1 MYPCDIHIHKISN
14 FECKGFCFNTI
25 IHIVHLQ
32 QSKHKNRL
40 LLITIIFYDT
50 YIVSIVGGIW
60 KRDTVIELY
69 AANYPKNKCNS

>member
-1 MYPCDIHIHKISN
+1 MYPCDISN
-14 FECKGFCFNTI
+14 VKVDFNTI

-40 LLITIIFYDT
+40 PLITIMFYDT
-50 YIVSIVGGIW
+50 YTVSIVGGIW

>member
-1 MYPCDIHIHKISN
+1 MYPCDIKVY
-14 FECKGFCFNTI
+14 FNTI
-25 IHIVHLQ
+25 IHIAHLQ
-32 QSKHKNRL
+32 QSKNKNRL

-50 YIVSIVGGIW
+50 YIVPIVGGIW

>member
-1 MYPCDIHIHKISN
+1 MFFYILFEKYFYKCILSIYFNLTIHIA
-14 FECKGFCFNTI
+14 
-25 IHIVHLQ
+25 HLQ
-32 QSKHKNRL
+32 QLKHKNRL
-40 LLITIIFYDT
+40 PLITIMFYDT

>member
-1 MYPCDIHIHKISN
+1 MYPCDKLAILNVKVD
-14 FECKGFCFNTI
+14 FNTI

-40 LLITIIFYDT
+40 PLITIMFYDT

>member
-1 MYPCDIHIHKISN
+1 MYPCDIKVD
-14 FECKGFCFNTI
+14 FNTI

-40 LLITIIFYDT
+40 PLITIMFYDT

>member
-1 MYPCDIHIHKISN
+1 M
-14 FECKGFCFNTI
+14 
-25 IHIVHLQ
+25 
-32 QSKHKNRL
+32 
-40 LLITIIFYDT
+40 FYDT